1 MKVLNCPYC
10 GKPPLMR
17 RFPGRRNYASF
28 EIFCPMYFC
37 NMPAR
42 VYAPT
47 AIIAINTWNDLVNK
61 EKEKKK

>member
-17 RFPGRRNYASF
+17 RLFGRGNHALF
-28 EIFCPMYFC
+28 EVFCPMYAC

-47 AIIAINTWNDLVNK
+47 AKIALNTWNDLVNK